1 MPKSSVK
8 SAKSGYMLTLT
19 KADKFSHRKK
29 RLMPD
34 WAKRAIKEQSL
45 RIIKR
50 KTAELRRFT
59 LCHDVSFSL
68 KAQFLSLKAHP
79 LIEVL
84 LKL

>member
-1 MPKSSVK
+1 
-8 SAKSGYMLTLT
+8 
-19 KADKFSHRKK
+19 
-29 RLMPD
+29 MPD

-84 LKL
+84 VKL

>member
-1 MPKSSVK
+1 
-8 SAKSGYMLTLT
+8 MLTLP
-19 KADKFSHRKK
+19 KADKYNL
-29 RLMPD
+29 RLKTLD
-34 WAKRAIKEQSL
+34 VRLGKRAIKELSL

-79 LIEVL
+79 LLEVL
-84 LKL
+84 VKL

>member
-1 MPKSSVK
+1 
-8 SAKSGYMLTLT
+8 MLTLT
-19 KADKFSHRKK
+19 KADKFNHRLKTIDARLGKK
-29 RLMPD
+29 SY
-34 WAKRAIKEQSL
+34 KRTILAYHKAH
-45 RIIKR
+45 IIKR

-84 LKL
+84 VKL

>member
-1 MPKSSVK
+1 
-8 SAKSGYMLTLT
+8 MLTLT
-19 KADKFSHRKK
+19 KADKFNHRQK

-34 WAKRAIKEQSL
+34 WANRAIKEQSL

-79 LIEVL
+79 LMEL
-84 LKL
+84 LVKL